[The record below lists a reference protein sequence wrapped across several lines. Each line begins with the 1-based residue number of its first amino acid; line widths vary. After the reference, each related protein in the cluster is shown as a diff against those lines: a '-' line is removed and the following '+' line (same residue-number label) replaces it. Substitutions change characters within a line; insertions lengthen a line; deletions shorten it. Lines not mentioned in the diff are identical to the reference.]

1 MGKDKVSKPWY
12 VFTQY
17 SPLPISNFTNGAILG
32 GGPETVVVGADHV
45 VVRGWVVLVVNA
57 TVVVGIIVVV
67 DLLFLGHCL

>member
-32 GGPETVVVGADHV
+32 GGPELVVVGASD
-45 VVRGWVVLVVNA
+45 
-57 TVVVGIIVVV
+57 VVVG
-67 DLLFLGHCL
+67 G